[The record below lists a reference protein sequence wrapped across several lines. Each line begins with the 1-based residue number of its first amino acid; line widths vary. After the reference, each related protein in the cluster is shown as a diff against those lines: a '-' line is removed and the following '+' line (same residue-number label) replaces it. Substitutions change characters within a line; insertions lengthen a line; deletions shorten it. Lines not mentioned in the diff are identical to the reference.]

1 MSQET
6 ISTTPQTVLL
16 TDSRGLSDPENTI
29 FIALVTSMDDGHR
42 YIPSFTGAG
51 CAVS

>member
-42 YIPSFTGAG
+42 
-51 CAVS
+51 